1 MKNGSR
7 KIEERA
13 QRAATT
19 PGKRTWS
26 PPHVIHGEVVLETED
41 LLDDLKFGHR
51 WFAAS

>member
-1 MKNGSR
+1 MKNEADAEHGHAR
-7 KIEERA
+7 EA
-13 QRAATT
+13 DHG